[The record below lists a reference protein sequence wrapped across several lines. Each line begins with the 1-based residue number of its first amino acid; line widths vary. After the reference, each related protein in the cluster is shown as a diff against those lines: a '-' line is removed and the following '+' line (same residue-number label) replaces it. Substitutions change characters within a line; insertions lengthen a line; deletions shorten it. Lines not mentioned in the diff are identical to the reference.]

1 MKRFVSRALYATLFT
16 GGLVLLGAGAAHA
29 SDTTGEDG
37 ILSGTQLGISV
48 ELPVTISG
56 NAVSVIGD
64 SESSDATTEVAA
76 GGGEAASTEPVTVTS
91 GEDGIGSGSQAVVDV
106 SAPVTVSG
114 NAVSV
119 VGDSSSSGATTEVA
133 SGGGSREAD
142 ATTSG
147 EDSILGGTQGI
158 VDVSAPVTI
167 GGNAVSVIGDS
178 SSEDA
183 TTTVMP
189 GTGSGGGGSAWTSGE
204 DSILGGTQVLGSV
217 DAPVTIGGNAVSVIG
232 DSSSE
237 DATTTV
243 MPGTGSGGDASTS
256 GEDSIL
262 GGTQILPDLSLPV
275 TIGGNAVSVIGDSS
289 TDGSTTIVTPVDPTD
304 PTDPTEPV
312 DPIDPTDPVDPTDP
326 TTPGTPGDGGDAGT
340 SGSGMTGSATTVASS
355 DAMAAV
361 SAGALASTGL
371 DTGFW
376 ERLALFLALT
386 GALLLGVRRFA
397 LRR

>member
-16 GGLVLLGAGAAHA
+16 GGLVLLGAGAANA
-29 SDTTGEDG
+29 SETTGEDG
-37 ILSGTQLGISV
+37 ILSGTQLGVSI

-64 SESSDATTEVAA
+64 SESSDATTEVSTGDA
-76 GGGEAASTEPVTVTS
+76 GTAWSEPVAVTS
-91 GEDGIGSGSQAVVDV
+91 GDGGIGSGSQAVVDV

-119 VGDSSSSGATTEVA
+119 VGDSSSSEATTVVE
-133 SGGGSREAD
+133 SGDDQSGTD

-158 VDVSAPVTI
+158 VDVVAPVTV
-167 GGNAVSVIGDS
+167 GGNAVSVIGDAES
-178 SSEDA
+178 SDA
-183 TTTVMP
+183 TTVVNA
-189 GTGSGGGGSAWTSGE
+189 GS
-204 DSILGGTQVLGSV
+204 
-217 DAPVTIGGNAVSVIG
+217 
-232 DSSSE
+232 
-237 DATTTV
+237 
-243 MPGTGSGGDASTS
+243 GSGGDARTS

-275 TIGGNAVSVIGDSS
+275 TVGGNAVSVIGDAESS
-289 TDGSTTIVTPVDPTD
+289 DATTVVNAGSGSGGDARTSGEDSILGGTQILPDLSLPVTVGGNAVSVVGDSTTGGSTTVVTPTDPTQPTQPTEPTDPTNPVDPTD
-304 PTDPTEPV
+304 PTNPTN
-312 DPIDPTDPVDPTDP
+312 PTDP
-326 TTPGTPGDGGDAGT
+326 TTPGDGAD
-340 SGSGMTGSATTVASS
+340 SGSHSGGSVAASGSS
-355 DAMAAV
+355 AGV
-361 SAGALASTGL
+361 PTGALAATGL
-371 DTGFW
+371 DAGFW